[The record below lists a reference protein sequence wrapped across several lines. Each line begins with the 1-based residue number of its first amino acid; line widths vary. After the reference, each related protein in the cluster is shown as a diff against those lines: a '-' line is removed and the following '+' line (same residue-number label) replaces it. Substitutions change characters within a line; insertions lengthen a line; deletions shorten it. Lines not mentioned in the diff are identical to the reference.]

1 MAARK
6 SKAQINLLP
15 QEEFA
20 GTTIGRTLRWAMSTF
35 RIIVIVTEMVVMV
48 AFLSRFW
55 LDARNADLNEL
66 IKQKS
71 AVLSASAD
79 FEKEF
84 KNTQKKL
91 KIFSSLSRDVGTA
104 STTLGA
110 ITSLL
115 PSDIFLLTYS
125 FNSQSAQVKGVA
137 QNEISIAQFI
147 VNLEKSASFEKVTL
161 TNLDTSDDFRFTFTL
176 LITPKK
182 GD

>member
-1 MAARK
+1 
-6 SKAQINLLP
+6 
-15 QEEFA
+15 
-20 GTTIGRTLRWAMSTF
+20 
-35 RIIVIVTEMVVMV
+35 
-48 AFLSRFW
+48 
-55 LDARNADLNEL
+55 
-66 IKQKS
+66 
-71 AVLSASAD
+71 
-79 FEKEF
+79 
-84 KNTQKKL
+84 
-91 KIFSSLSRDVGTA
+91 VGTA